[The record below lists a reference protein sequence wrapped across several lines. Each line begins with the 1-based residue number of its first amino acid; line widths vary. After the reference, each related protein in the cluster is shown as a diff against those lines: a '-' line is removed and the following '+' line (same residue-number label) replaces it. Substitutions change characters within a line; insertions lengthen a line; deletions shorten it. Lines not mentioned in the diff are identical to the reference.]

1 MSDKNLSFTV
11 NTSSGNYPVHIKCG
25 ILSELKSHLEASKG
39 KLSIITD
46 ENVNNLYGS
55 VISLGLGDLSA
66 CKLILPSGESSKSFK
81 ALYPFYEEFI
91 KAGLDRRSKIV
102 AIGGGVTG
110 DAVGFLASTYLRGID
125 FIQVP
130 TTLLSMVD
138 SSIGGKVGINH
149 ELGKNLIGSFY
160 PPKMVI
166 IDPEFLVKL
175 PDREYLSGLAEC
187 IKHALISGDVLFKET
202 LKLKNGLKNKDLN
215 ILPEFIYNNLQVKK
229 NIVEEDEKESGVRA
243 YLNLGHT
250 FAHALENYFN
260 YGTLLHGEA
269 VCLGLIAALRL
280 SEEVLG
286 LNQSVRT
293 SLTDFLT
300 YLGLPTTIQN
310 LDINKLNDLMTRD
323 KKTIGGKT
331 NFVLLKA
338 VGEPVLFSEVNEEML
353 GRAWASIME

>member
-1 MSDKNLSFTV
+1 
-11 NTSSGNYPVHIKCG
+11 
-25 ILSELKSHLEASKG
+25 
-39 KLSIITD
+39 
-46 ENVNNLYGS
+46 
-55 VISLGLGDLSA
+55 
-66 CKLILPSGESSKSFK
+66 
-81 ALYPFYEEFI
+81 
-91 KAGLDRRSKIV
+91 
-102 AIGGGVTG
+102 
-110 DAVGFLASTYLRGID
+110 
-125 FIQVP
+125 
-130 TTLLSMVD
+130 
-138 SSIGGKVGINH
+138 
-149 ELGKNLIGSFY
+149 
-160 PPKMVI
+160 
-166 IDPEFLVKL
+166 VKL

-187 IKHALISGDVLFKET
+187 IKHALISGETLFNET